1 MNAPSRKRSWKS
13 IWTPSASSRPY
24 ACPTR
29 PVRTRL
35 AAMARDV
42 DERKKRKALRKLR
55 KAAMLAEQGLG
66 PPLSD
71 WEKQFLEE
79 VEERIEKFG
88 SAFHDLE
95 KGQSD
100 EALSALQHV
109 KLREIDKKARGK
121 SKSGFGSK
129 GGFKRKPSPRVRQ
142 IDEDLE
148 TPAPEPAPRPRPN
161 KPQLVRA
168 SDLKSDPEA
177 APMPSISA
185 QAKPK
190 RPPQLK
196 VIRGGADKT

>member
-1 MNAPSRKRSWKS
+1 MP
-13 IWTPSASSRPY
+13 
-24 ACPTR
+24 
-29 PVRTRL
+29 
-35 AAMARDV
+35 RDV

-88 SAFHDLE
+88 SAFHDLD
-95 KGQSD
+95 KGASD
-100 EALSALQHV
+100 EALSALQQV

-129 GGFKRKPSPRVRQ
+129 GGFKRKSAPRVRQ
-142 IDEDLE
+142 IDDDLDAAE
-148 TPAPEPAPRPRPN
+148 PPPQPSAPKLVPARALDKAEPTP
-161 KPQLVRA
+161 
-168 SDLKSDPEA
+168 
-177 APMPSISA
+177 ISQ

-190 RPPQLK
+190 KPPRLR
-196 VIRGGADKT
+196 VIEGGADKT